1 MAVSSPQKTPT
12 SPHVRARAVACLALA
27 CAVALVCAGA
37 FGSLAYPLVLALASA
52 WCLRANEARNG
63 RN

>member
-1 MAVSSPQKTPT
+1 MAVSSPQKTPI
-12 SPHVRARAVACLALA
+12 SLHVRARAVACVALA
-27 CAVALVCAGA
+27 CAVALVCAAA

>member
-12 SPHVRARAVACLALA
+12 SPHVRARVAA
-27 CAVALVCAGA
+27 CAALVCTAALICAAVLGL
-37 FGSLAYPLVLALASA
+37 LAYPLVLALASA
-52 WCLRANEARNG
+52 WCLRANEAHNG